1 MNRRTYLASAAMVA
15 LTGCLE
21 ERTTGAPET
30 STTGSTP
37 SPTPERESTEASTK
51 SPTATRT
58 ETPRSGTVSIEVGP
72 GNVFRPFEVAITAGT
87 TVEWVWRDGGHN
99 VVVSARPEQSGW
111 TGHGAIEDDGYV
123 DEHVFTVEGT
133 YRYYCSPHR
142 AQGMTG
148 TIHVR

>member
-1 MNRRTYLASAAMVA
+1 MNRRTFLASAAMVA

-21 ERTTGAPET
+21 ERPTGAPAT
-30 STTGSTP
+30 STTDRTP
-37 SPTPERESTEASTK
+37 SPTPESEPTDASTESQ
-51 SPTATRT
+51 TATRT
-58 ETPRSGTVSIEVGP
+58 ETPRSSPVSVEVGP
-72 GNVFRPFEVAITAGT
+72 GNVFRPFEVVITSGT

-99 VVVSARPEQSGW
+99 VVVSARPEQSEW
-111 TGHGAIEDDGYV
+111 AGHGAIEDDGYV
-123 DEHVFTVEGT
+123 YEHEFTVEGT